1 MRCPSI
7 ICFICFLACFRLSI
21 HARTHQTYDSA
32 PDSIYHLGIEKAKI
46 GRFSDAKD
54 CFLKY
59 LSLEDS
65 LSESEYYYVT
75 EGIAYCYNQLGIKD
89 SVLFYNED
97 YLFPPIEKSSLY
109 IADSLYRSAYNH
121 IHTNEFDDAIHQ
133 IKECISQQ
141 QRIIG
146 DTHLLT
152 ARSKDL
158 LSYAYALT
166 NSYQQSIENKSEAL
180 RIYSE
185 WYDINNPIVI
195 GTTLSLADL
204 YDYIGEYEKAYTI
217 TNKCIQSLSTSDE
230 NYFNIR
236 FRISR
241 YLSVMG
247 NYSEAVKYEKET
259 QTIPDIDTYVNLQSK
274 YNLCDYYI
282 ALGNME
288 EAFSTINDAI
298 DLCEKK
304 NLSDEEHAIA
314 LNLKANLYSVT
325 GDYINAIKTGNEA
338 LRIRESL
345 FSLHRDLAMSYNNL
359 ARYHSFLGLYSEA
372 ISLQEKCMHQYV
384 DLGDDNTPEMAAAL
398 NNYSDYFAHQGKI
411 DVAIQYQKQ
420 GIQILESIFGRKH
433 PDCAISINN
442 LSKLYALKNDFD
454 AAIELCEEVLDI
466 RKSIFG
472 EFHPDVAVSYVNM
485 SSYYLGKNDYQK
497 AIEYNERSLGIYEK
511 IIGTNNA
518 DYARGM
524 QYMASIYQ
532 QSKEYDTAISY
543 IQKAVEYYKSRFGVH
558 SPQYLECI
566 KSLAVLYKEAGD
578 EQTSLS
584 FISEVM
590 EMIDDYTLS
599 SFGCMTSTERAQFW
613 EKNKD
618 WYYQQL
624 PRLAVSINT
633 PKANTLLYNSLLT
646 SKGLLLSTDI
656 EIEKLI
662 QSSNDSILVSDWERL
677 GYLKSALNYEY
688 NSTKEERTNNI
699 ENLSNTIKEL
709 ELDVME
715 RIKAYGDISQ
725 KFKTKWSDVRA
736 VLEDDEIAVE
746 FCAIPYPNDTVKYV
760 ALLIAPEFENPILID
775 LFEESTIEWP
785 NKNDVVGDLD
795 SYNDHIWKPIFT
807 HLKNDVK
814 NVYFSPSGKLHIAAI
829 EYSTNFTSDKLSFYR
844 LTSTRELISLKGTIP
859 QLTSAV
865 IYGGL
870 IYDTESDTQKASDV
884 ELIRDVV
891 SQNSFNYLPFTYQ
904 EAESI
909 DSLLSANNYKTII
922 FTGDK
927 GTEDTFYGL
936 GDEDPNIIH
945 IATHGFYYSS
955 EADIDWVSR
964 IISKYPPQQ
973 LTNEDASLCRTG
985 LILSKAK
992 NQLFV
997 NRESVNEYDGILT
1010 AKEISQ
1016 VNLHGLYL
1024 TILSA
1029 CKTAQGDVNG
1039 DGVFGLQRGFKKAGA
1054 QSLLMSLWSVN
1065 DQATLYLM
1073 EHFYQHLLQGF
1084 SFHQSLILAQKDLRT
1099 CNDGVFD
1106 HPAYWAA
1113 FILLDSL

>member
-1 MRCPSI
+1 MRYPTI
-7 ICFICFLACFRLSI
+7 ICLTCFLACFQLSI
-21 HARTHQTYDSA
+21 HARTHQTYDST
-32 PDSIYHLGIEKAKI
+32 PDSLYHLGVEQAKK
-46 GRFSDAKD
+46 GKFSEAKD

-65 LSESEYYYVT
+65 LSETDYYYVT
-75 EGIAYCYNQLGIKD
+75 EGIAYCYNQLGIQD
-89 SVLFYNED
+89 SVSFYNED
-97 YLFPPIEKSSLY
+97 YLFPPVEKSSLS
-109 IADSLYRSAYNH
+109 IADSLYRSAYHH
-121 IHTNEFDDAIHQ
+121 IHNNDYGEAIHQ
-133 IKECISQQ
+133 IKECIRQQ

-146 DTHLLT
+146 DSHLLT

-166 NSYQQSIENKSEAL
+166 NSYQQSIENKSDAL
-180 RIYSE
+180 RIYNE
-185 WYDINNPIVI
+185 WYDRNNSIVI

-217 TNKCIQSLSTSDE
+217 TNNCIQTLPTSDE

-247 NYSEAVKYEKET
+247 NYSDAVKYEIET
-259 QTIPDIDTYVNLQSK
+259 QEIPNIDTHVSLQSK

-288 EAFSTINDAI
+288 DAFSTINEAV
-298 DLCEKK
+298 DLCENK

-338 LRIRESL
+338 LRIRERL
-345 FSLHRDLAMSYNNL
+345 FTLHRDLAMSYNNL
-359 ARYHSFLGLYSEA
+359 ARYYSFLGLYSEA

-384 DLGDDNTPEMAAAL
+384 ELGDDNTPEMAAAL

-411 DVAIQYQKQ
+411 DVAIEYQKQ
-420 GIQILESIFGRKH
+420 GINILESIFGRKH

-454 AAIELCEEVLDI
+454 TAIELCEEVLNI

-472 EFHPDVAVSYVNM
+472 EFHPDVAVSYENL
-485 SSYYLGKNDYQK
+485 SSYYLGKKDYQK
-497 AIEYNERSLGIYEK
+497 AIKFNEKSLVIYEK

-518 DYARGM
+518 DYARGL
-524 QYMASIYQ
+524 QYMANIYQ
-532 QSKEYDTAISY
+532 QSKEFKTAIHY
-543 IQKAVEYYKSRFGVH
+543 IQKAVDYYKSRFGVH
-558 SPQYLECI
+558 SPQYLECV
-566 KSLAVLYKEAGD
+566 KDLAVLYNDSGD
-578 EQTSLS
+578 KQKSLT

-613 EKNKD
+613 DKNKD

-633 PKANTLLYNSLLT
+633 PHSNALLYNSLLT
-646 SKGLLLSTDI
+646 SKGLLLNTDV

-662 QSSNDSILVSDWERL
+662 QSSKDSILVSDWERL

-688 NSTKEERTNNI
+688 NSTKEERSHNI
-699 ENLSNTIKEL
+699 ENLSKTVKEL
-709 ELDVME
+709 ELDVLD

-725 KFKTKWSDVRA
+725 KFKTKWNDVRA
-736 VLEDDEIAVE
+736 VLKDDEIAVE
-746 FCAIPYPNDTVKYV
+746 FCAIPYPDDTVKYV
-760 ALLIAPEFENPILID
+760 ALLVTPESDNPLLID

-785 NKNDVVGDLD
+785 NKNDVVGDLN
-795 SYNDHIWKPIFT
+795 SYYEHIWKPIFAQ
-807 HLKNDVK
+807 LKNEVK

-829 EYSTNFTSDKLSFYR
+829 EYSGNNISDKIGFYR
-844 LTSTRELISLKGTIP
+844 LTSTRELIGLKESTP
-859 QLTSAV
+859 HLSSAV

-870 IYDTESDTQKASDV
+870 IYDTESAPQSTSDK
-884 ELIRDVV
+884 ELIRDVI
-891 SQNSFNYLPFTYQ
+891 SQNNFNYLPFTYQ
-904 EAESI
+904 EAENI
-909 DSLLSANNYKTII
+909 DSLLTANNFKTII

-927 GTEDTFYGL
+927 GTEETFYKL
-936 GDEDPNIIH
+936 GGEDPNIIH

-964 IISKYPPQQ
+964 IISQYPPQQ

-985 LILSKAK
+985 LILSNAK
-992 NQLFV
+992 HQLFF
-997 NRESVNEYDGILT
+997 NKESVNESDGILT

-1016 VNLHGLYL
+1016 VNLQGLYL

-1073 EHFYQHLLQGF
+1073 EHFYKHLLQGY
-1084 SFHQSLILAQKDLRT
+1084 SFHQSLILAQNDLRN